1 MLQLSFV
8 IVMRRLLTAIP
19 TLLMLSLVV
28 FVVLRL
34 LPVDPLGM
42 MLPPS
47 ATAADSAALRQQL
60 GFDKPIPVQFLIWL
74 WDAARGSLGNSINFR
89 QPVTTL
95 MLAAIPA
102 TIELALAGLS
112 LALLISIPGGVMA
125 YVLYQRRRETAA
137 DLIVT
142 LLQSVPSFLWALL
155 LIIVFGVLWPV
166 LPFSGRV
173 GQDVTLP
180 GITGFVLI
188 DLLLTG
194 QFQAWLGALSH
205 LLLPALALA
214 LSFAPLVI
222 RVLRSSLIDAANEP
236 YVEVAR
242 LRGLSESRILWR
254 HMLKNAAL
262 PTITMIGVQFGFLF
276 SSALL
281 VEMIFGLPGVGNL
294 MVQAVKGNDLPLI
307 QGIAL
312 IVLRP
317 DAGDQ
322 RRGRCAVRHAE
333 SPAENPVTNAAT
345 PADPP
350 SALRSSLRQMTRQPR
365 LLIGGGILLV
375 VALAALFAAR
385 IAPHDPLEQDLL
397 HMLAPP
403 MWAQDGSAAFPLG
416 TDSLGRCV
424 LSRVIYGG
432 RVALI
437 VAVVSALGAMLVG
450 SALALVGGYFG
461 GRIDRAISAIVDLWM
476 SFPPVVLS
484 LILLV
489 GLGTGI
495 DKVILAV
502 VLVDW
507 TRFCRVVRAD
517 VLVTR
522 RRDYVL
528 AARLMGFT
536 HLRTMLREVLPTVVP
551 LMITLFSI
559 EMGIAI
565 VVEATLSFIGLS
577 VPPDITTWGQM
588 LADARS
594 DMQSD
599 VWVMLVPVGAI
610 ITTVLGCNLL
620 ADGLRAALDPRLRRR
635 GE

>member
-1 MLQLSFV
+1 MLV
-8 IVMRRLLTAIP
+8 
-19 TLLMLSLVV
+19 
-28 FVVLRL
+28 
-34 LPVDPLGM
+34 
-42 MLPPS
+42 
-47 ATAADSAALRQQL
+47 
-60 GFDKPIPVQFLIWL
+60 
-74 WDAARGSLGNSINFR
+74 
-89 QPVTTL
+89 
-95 MLAAIPA
+95 
-102 TIELALAGLS
+102 
-112 LALLISIPGGVMA
+112 
-125 YVLYQRRRETAA
+125 
-137 DLIVT
+137 
-142 LLQSVPSFLWALL
+142 
-155 LIIVFGVLWPV
+155 
-166 LPFSGRV
+166 
-173 GQDVTLP
+173 
-180 GITGFVLI
+180 
-188 DLLLTG
+188 
-194 QFQAWLGALSH
+194 
-205 LLLPALALA
+205 
-214 LSFAPLVI
+214 
-222 RVLRSSLIDAANEP
+222 
-236 YVEVAR
+236 
-242 LRGLSESRILWR
+242 
-254 HMLKNAAL
+254 
-262 PTITMIGVQFGFLF
+262 
-276 SSALL
+276 
-281 VEMIFGLPGVGNL
+281 
-294 MVQAVKGNDLPLI
+294 
-307 QGIAL
+307 
-312 IVLRP
+312 
-317 DAGDQ
+317 
-322 RRGRCAVRHAE
+322 
-333 SPAENPVTNAAT
+333 
-345 PADPP
+345 
-350 SALRSSLRQMTRQPR
+350 
-365 LLIGGGILLV
+365 
-375 VALAALFAAR
+375 
-385 IAPHDPLEQDLL
+385 
-397 HMLAPP
+397 PP
-403 MWAQDGSAAFPLG
+403 MWTQDGSVAYPLG

-432 RVALI
+432 RVALL
-437 VAVVSALGAMLVG
+437 VAVVSALGAMLAG

-536 HLRTMLREVLPTVVP
+536 HLRTMLREVLPAVVP

-620 ADGLRAALDPRLRRR
+620 ADGLRVALDPRLRRR
-635 GE
+635 AE